1 MYDFVIIGGGIVG
14 ISTAYHLVSSAPGAK
29 VLVLEKEP
37 SLGLH
42 QTGRNSGVIHSGI
55 YYRPGSLKARFAVEG
70 SRAMYAFCRRHDI
83 PHERCGKV
91 IVAVREE
98 ERPQL
103 EALYRRG
110 IQNGLR
116 LKKLT
121 PEELREKEPHV
132 RGLEALYVPD
142 TGIVDFRRVLRVLA
156 AMAEEKGVEIRTSA
170 GVEEIEEHR
179 EWTEVHTSGETVR
192 TRFLINCAGLFSDRI
207 ARRARVSLDLKI
219 VPFRGEYYE
228 LRPEKRH
235 LVKNLIYPVPNPSF
249 PFLGVHFTRMI
260 DGTVHVGPNAVL
272 ALKREGYRKRDICL
286 RDALEVFAYP
296 AFWKIAF
303 RHMPEGI
310 GELVR
315 SFSKGAMVRL
325 VRRYLPEIN
334 GGDLIPAPA
343 GVRAQALSRDGRL
356 LDDFV
361 ILRSKRGVHVCNA
374 PSPAATA
381 SLRIGSYIAERV
393 LEGPFEKSTG

>member
-1 MYDFVIIGGGIVG
+1 MFDFTIIGGGSVG
-14 ISTAYHLVSSAPGAK
+14 ISTAYHLLSSSPGAK
-29 VLVLEKEP
+29 VLVLEKEKA
-37 SLGLH
+37 LGLH

-121 PEELREKEPHV
+121 PEELREREPHV

>member
-1 MYDFVIIGGGIVG
+1 MFDFTIIGGGIVG

-29 VLVLEKEP
+29 VLVLEKEKA
-37 SLGLH
+37 LGLH

-70 SRAMYAFCRRHDI
+70 SRAMYDFCRRHDI

-91 IVAVREE
+91 IVAVRDE

-110 IQNGLR
+110 VANGLR
-116 LKKLT
+116 LEKWS
-121 PEELREKEPHV
+121 PEELREREPHV

-142 TGIVDFRRVLRVLA
+142 TGIVDFRRVLQVLA
-156 AMAEEKGVEIRTSA
+156 ALAEEKGAEIRTSA
-170 GVEEIEEHR
+170 EVEEIEEHR
-179 EWTEVHTSGETVR
+179 EFTEVHTSGETVR

-235 LVKNLIYPVPNPSF
+235 LVKNLIYPVPNPAF

-272 ALKREGYRKRDICL
+272 ALKREGYRKRDIRL
-286 RDALEVFAYP
+286 GDALEVLTYP

-303 RHMPEGI
+303 RYMREGI
-310 GELVR
+310 GEMVR
-315 SFSKGAMVRL
+315 SFSKSAMVKMIRQ
-325 VRRYLPEIN
+325 YLPELTSD
-334 GGDLIPAPA
+334 DLVPAPA

-356 LDDFV
+356 VDDFV
-361 ILRSKRGVHVCNA
+361 ILRSERGMHVCNA

-381 SLRIGSYIAERV
+381 SLKIGFHIAGQV
-393 LEGPFEKSTG
+393 LERCETA

>member
-1 MYDFVIIGGGIVG
+1 MFDFVIIGGGIVG

>member
-1 MYDFVIIGGGIVG
+1 MFDFVIIGGGIVG

-121 PEELREKEPHV
+121 PEELREREPHV
-132 RGLEALYVPD
+132 RGLEALYIPD

>member
-1 MYDFVIIGGGIVG
+1 MPKMSGQTPVARGRRWFLCAEPGRGCGELAIKREQERRKRMFDFVIIGGGIVG
-14 ISTAYHLVSSAPGAK
+14 MSTAYHLVSSAPGAK

-55 YYRPGSLKARFAVEG
+55 YYRPGRLKARFAVEG
-70 SRAMYAFCRRHDI
+70 SRAMYAFCRRQDI
-83 PHERCGKV
+83 RHERCGEV

-192 TRFLINCAGLFSDRI
+192 TRFLINC
-207 ARRARVSLDLKI
+207 
-219 VPFRGEYYE
+219 
-228 LRPEKRH
+228 
-235 LVKNLIYPVPNPSF
+235 
-249 PFLGVHFTRMI
+249 
-260 DGTVHVGPNAVL
+260 
-272 ALKREGYRKRDICL
+272 
-286 RDALEVFAYP
+286 
-296 AFWKIAF
+296 
-303 RHMPEGI
+303 
-310 GELVR
+310 
-315 SFSKGAMVRL
+315 
-325 VRRYLPEIN
+325 
-334 GGDLIPAPA
+334 
-343 GVRAQALSRDGRL
+343 
-356 LDDFV
+356 
-361 ILRSKRGVHVCNA
+361 
-374 PSPAATA
+374 
-381 SLRIGSYIAERV
+381 
-393 LEGPFEKSTG
+393 

>member
-1 MYDFVIIGGGIVG
+1 M
-14 ISTAYHLVSSAPGAK
+14 
-29 VLVLEKEP
+29 EKEP

-121 PEELREKEPHV
+121 PEELREREPHV

>member
-116 LKKLT
+116 LKKPT
-121 PEELREKEPHV
+121 PEELREREPHV

>member
-121 PEELREKEPHV
+121 PEELREREPHV

>member
-1 MYDFVIIGGGIVG
+1 MFDFVIIGGGIVG

-121 PEELREKEPHV
+121 PEELREREPHV